1 MGIPTFTM
9 RQLLE
14 AGVHFGHSTRRW
26 NPKMKSF
33 IFGERNGI
41 HIINLDETYPML
53 GNAMQALHDISANNG
68 RILFVGTKNQ
78 AQELV
83 KESAEKTGQHFVNSR
98 WLGGMLTNWKTVSN
112 SIRRLKVL
120 EKTFEEGVSG
130 LTKKE
135 ILMLEKE
142 KTKLQRT
149 LGGIKDMGKAPDA
162 IIIFDTN
169 KDELAVA
176 EANVLGIP
184 VFAIV
189 DSNSNPDNISYPIPG
204 NDDAIRALKLYN
216 DLFCGSILEG
226 LAKSISI
233 SGSDLGDSTDPK
245 EAVVSEVQAETEVVS
260 DVQAETEVVSE
271 NEVSVKT
278 VKEK

>member
-1 MGIPTFTM
+1 MGIPAFTM

-26 NPKMKSF
+26 NPKMKPF

-53 GNAMQALHDISANNG
+53 GNAMQALYDISANNG

-83 KESAEKTGQHFVNSR
+83 KESAEKTGQYFVNSR

-112 SIRRLKVL
+112 SIRRLKDL
-120 EKTFEEGVSG
+120 EKTFEEGISG

-135 ILMLEKE
+135 TLMLEKE
-142 KTKLQRT
+142 KEKLQRT

-204 NDDAIRALKLYN
+204 NDDAIRALKFYN
-216 DLFCGSILEG
+216 DLFCGAILEG

-233 SGSDLGDSTDPK
+233 SGSDLGDSSDPK
-245 EAVVSEVQAETEVVS
+245 EDIVVEEKSDVESETVAETEVS
-260 DVQAETEVVSE
+260 TETK
-271 NEVSVKT
+271 NEK
-278 VKEK
+278 